1 MAHEEE
7 VIANN
12 NEIYSRHL
20 LLFNAEAG
28 HWDCDSEVKGVLNYT
43 WGCNTGEGNTQV
55 PILLH

>member
-20 LLFNAEAG
+20 LLFNAEG
-28 HWDCDSEVKGVLNYT
+28 HWDCDSE
-43 WGCNTGEGNTQV
+43 EGSAQ
-55 PILLH
+55 LYLRL